1 MFGIAKRSMPGGKGE
16 GGREGGRKLVGGEER
31 GGKREYKI

>member
-1 MFGIAKRSMPGGKGE
+1 MFGIAKRSMPGGKG
-16 GGREGGRKLVGGEER
+16 EGGRKLVGGEER